1 MTLALLIDIAGWVG
15 ALAVVA
21 AYGLVSAGRADPQG
35 TGYQL
40 ANLAGAGV
48 LMANG
53 LWYGA
58 LPSVAVNLFWIGIA
72 AVALWRARRPGA
84 EGRR

>member
-1 MTLALLIDIAGWVG
+1 MTVSLLVDIAGWAG
-15 ALAVVA
+15 ALVIVA

-40 ANLAGAGV
+40 ANLVAAAV

-53 LWYGA
+53 AWYGA
-58 LPSVAVNLFWIGIA
+58 LPSVAVNIFWIGIA
-72 AVALWRARRPGA
+72 VTALWRAR
-84 EGRR
+84 GRRRVP